1 MSASKV
7 PAARKVNVLLIG
19 QSPHVFS
26 FCRFP
31 LEKAGCQCYFAESH
45 QEMSKVFRHT
55 RVDIVFSLNAQQN
68 LSELT
73 AQLAGSCVTVFH
85 RLPVEEGCWWLPVL
99 RNGKHC
105 LGTPAFRPSEFT
117 CVFAEVVKSIVT
129 GVTFEPVLTS

>member
-7 PAARKVNVLLIG
+7 PAAREVNVLLIG

-55 RVDIVFSLNAQQN
+55 RVDIVFSLDAQQN

-73 AQLAGSCVTVFH
+73 AQLAGSCVG
-85 RLPVEEGCWWLPVL
+85 R
-99 RNGKHC
+99 
-105 LGTPAFRPSEFT
+105 
-117 CVFAEVVKSIVT
+117 
-129 GVTFEPVLTS
+129 